1 MITRVSKAIVVLI
14 TMSLL
19 FSLSGC
25 SGEQQAARTNAIKVD
40 TAVVKK
46 MDITKY
52 AGYVGSVRASNE
64 QVIMAGL
71 PKRVIAVHVT
81 AGQKVEKG
89 QLLLQLDSSK
99 IAEAVQQAEAG
110 LATAQA
116 ALEANL
122 VQRQMALNNY
132 NRYQE
137 LHKIGAVSDVEL
149 ENAKAQYDALNTG
162 AAEAGVAQAEAAVSL
177 ARQNLADCEIISP
190 ISGAV
195 GLVNASVGETASVT
209 SPIVVINNSENL
221 EIEVKVS
228 ESDVSSVKAGTPTK
242 VRIGALGDQELTG
255 KIESVASVANSL
267 THTYPVKVTFPN
279 TPTAEVKS
287 GMFAEVK
294 LSTQR
299 GTGVLAIPMIAVLPK
314 NGENIVYVVN
324 DQDQAEAVVVE
335 TGLNDGTYTEIRKGL
350 REGQTVITRGNTLI
364 DETSALDLGDGG
376 TEK

>member
-1 MITRVSKAIVVLI
+1 MKTRVSKAMSILI
-14 TMSLL
+14 LILSL
-19 FSLSGC
+19 FSASGC
-25 SGEQQAARTNAIKVD
+25 SEAQQDAQASAIKVD

-52 AGYVGSVRASNE
+52 VSYVGSVRASNE

-71 PKRVIAVHVT
+71 PKRVTAVYVT
-81 AGQKVEKG
+81 AGQKVEEG
-89 QLLLQLDSSK
+89 QILVLLDSSK

-116 ALEANL
+116 ALEANK

-137 LHKIGAVSDVEL
+137 LHKIDAVSDMEL

-177 ARQNLADCEIISP
+177 ARQNLADCEITSP
-190 ISGAV
+190 ISGVV
-195 GLVNASVGETASVT
+195 GLVNASVGKTASVT

-221 EIEVKVS
+221 EVEVKVS
-228 ESDVSSVKAGTPTK
+228 ESDVSSIKAGTPTK
-242 VRIGALGDQELTG
+242 VKIGALGDQELAGT
-255 KIESVASVANSL
+255 IESVASVADSL
-267 THTYPVKVTFPN
+267 THTYPVKITFPN
-279 TPTAEVKS
+279 TPAAEVKS

-299 GTGVLAIPMIAVLPK
+299 GAGVPAIPMTAVLPK

-324 DQDQAEAVVVE
+324 EQNKAEAVVVE

-350 REGQTVITRGNTLI
+350 QEGQTVITRGNTLI
-364 DETSALDLGDGG
+364 DETSVLDLADGG
-376 TEK
+376 TVK